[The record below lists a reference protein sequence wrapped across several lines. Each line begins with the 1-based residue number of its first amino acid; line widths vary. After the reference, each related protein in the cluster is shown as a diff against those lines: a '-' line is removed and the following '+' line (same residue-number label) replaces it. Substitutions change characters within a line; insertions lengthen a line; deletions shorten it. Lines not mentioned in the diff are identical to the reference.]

1 MAEEFIEAQY
11 VRERELDFENH
22 SLRVELED
30 MNARLDHIK
39 KGLKKLEHGT
49 DLKVA
54 LEDFMDEKNTPVE
67 LEMIE
72 SEIKETENECK
83 TLVSTLR
90 KRQKRLEDA
99 YSEYKN
105 ERKARDEV
113 LKEVRGIVPKDLLR
127 KILK

>member
-1 MAEEFIEAQY
+1 M
-11 VRERELDFENH
+11 DFENH

-30 MNARLDHIK
+30 MNARLDNIK

-49 DLKVA
+49 DLKIA
-54 LEDFMDEKNTPVE
+54 LEDFMDEKNTPAE

-72 SEIKETENECK
+72 SEIEQTENECK

-99 YSEYKN
+99 YSEYKD

-113 LKEVRGIVPKDLLR
+113 LKEVRASVPKDLLR
-127 KILK
+127 KMLK